1 MKEVDSVGK
10 HEWVDELRKKGR
22 FSLKLTSHE
31 IQMREK
37 MDHNIDNLMFRTGS
51 KKNTVKYST
60 DGTIN
65 LVRSQ
70 GANKT

>member
-31 IQMREK
+31 MQMREK
-37 MDHNIDNLMFRTGS
+37 MDHNIDSLY
-51 KKNTVKYST
+51 VQDWIQEKYSQVL
-60 DGTIN
+60 N
-65 LVRSQ
+65 RWNSQ
-70 GANKT
+70 FSLLTGC